1 MTAAGTD
8 PYDHVVLIFNP
19 ASSHGSGDAAA
30 QLREELRLRM
40 PQMPVSELRTE
51 YQGHGRLLARAAAT
65 EGKPLIISVSGDG
78 GYNDVVNGVQD
89 AGGRAVCAVL
99 PRGNA
104 NDHSRST
111 RREPLIEAIA
121 AGRIR
126 RIDLLRLS
134 VGDDATSW
142 SRYAHSYVGFGLTP
156 SMAIG
161 IDQGTKGTFSELV
174 SVARTFS
181 GLTPFELSR
190 PDGARATFD
199 SLILANIPSIAKY
212 GRISETGEPN
222 DGKFEVIGLPH
233 AKRWKIALM
242 TLRAVTV
249 GLGAQQSVSRYGF
262 TTVDPVPLQIDG
274 EVMNLGARA
283 SILVESAHQALR
295 TIG

>member
-1 MTAAGTD
+1 MTVL
-8 PYDHVVLIFNP
+8 PLQYDRLVLLFNP

-30 QLREELRLRM
+30 QLREELHQRL
-40 PQMPVSELRTE
+40 PGMPVTALRTE
-51 YQGHGRLLARAAAT
+51 YPGHGRTLASGAASVGT
-65 EGKPLIISVSGDG
+65 PLIVSVSGDG
-78 GYNDVVNGVQD
+78 GYNDVVNGVMD
-89 AGGRAVCAVL
+89 AGGTAVCAVL

-111 RREPLIEAIA
+111 RREPLIDAII
-121 AGRIR
+121 AGQVR

-134 VGDDATSW
+134 VEDGPESW

-156 SMAIG
+156 AMAIG
-161 IDQGTKGTFSELV
+161 IEQGTKGTFSELV

-181 GLTPFELSR
+181 GLVPFELSR
-190 PDGARATFD
+190 PDGARARFD
-199 SLILANIPSIAKY
+199 SLILANIPGIAKY

-233 AKRWKIALM
+233 AKRWRIALM
-242 TLRAVTV
+242 ALRAVTV
-249 GLGAQQSVSRYGF
+249 GLGAQQSVGRYAF

-274 EVMNLGARA
+274 EVVNLGSRA
-283 SILVESAHQALR
+283 HIEVESVHQALA